1 LAREVPKTVS
11 LQFIR
16 NFTVGQAIVVL
27 SIMHLV
33 DRYYLGVPVQSW
45 VPFLAWGALV
55 ATIVFAIASR
65 IVPRLR
71 RPFVSLRSQFR
82 ALPPARQFRAR
93 MYAALMGICGFSGP
107 ELIWYVFPQGTD
119 YNRPPSYELALFAFA
134 VVEAPLFRASLNSI
148 SRA

>member
-1 LAREVPKTVS
+1 LARKVPKTVS

-16 NFTVGQAIVVL
+16 NLTVGQAIVVL

-33 DRYYLGVPVQSW
+33 DWYYFGVPVQSW
-45 VPFLAWGALV
+45 VPVLAWGALV

-65 IVPRLR
+65 ILPRLR
-71 RPFVSLRSQFR
+71 GPFVILRSQFR

-134 VVEAPLFRASLNSI
+134 VVEAALFRASLNSI